1 MATASDLIGP
11 ADRIR
16 AAGRH
21 HLPSQDLVNVTLV
34 WELYLDAIGQLS
46 GLACPPN
53 SAGDAVHARRVH
65 LMFTAGA
72 EPMRIAARG

>member
-1 MATASDLIGP
+1 MATASDPIGP

-46 GLACPPN
+46 GLACLPTQP
-53 SAGDAVHARRVH
+53 ATP
-65 LMFTAGA
+65 FT
-72 EPMRIAARG
+72 RGVFT